1 MASHEFIGVD
11 VAMDWIDVCYLS
23 NGRHER
29 IKSTKQ
35 ALAKFAK
42 AANDAVVVLEASGG
56 YERPLID
63 ALIKAEARFI
73 RVNPRQAREF
83 ARATGKLAKTDK
95 VDAAILARM
104 GKALDLVPSPIPDP
118 DRVRLADLVARRED
132 LVAAIQAERNR
143 LGTSRDGWVRRE
155 IQRLVAIL
163 EDHLDSVEKEIAR
176 HIAASGSLL
185 EQARRL
191 RTAPGIG
198 PALVAVILA
207 RLPELGRL
215 KAKQIAALAGL
226 APQACDSG
234 LSRGKRRVWGGRAD
248 IRRAIYLAGFVA
260 SRFDP
265 TLAAFRARLQ
275 DSGKPPKLAI
285 TACARKLLTIINA
298 MARDATDYASAVS

>member
-29 IKSTKQ
+29 INSTKQ

-56 YERPLID
+56 YERPLIE

-163 EDHLDSVEKEIAR
+163 EDHLNAVEKEIAR

-215 KAKQIAALAGL
+215 NAKQIAALAGL

-248 IRRAIYLAGFVA
+248 IRRALYLAGFVA

-298 MARDATDYASAVS
+298 MARDATDYASAVP

>member
-11 VAMDWIDVCYLS
+11 VAMDWIDVHYLS
-23 NGRHER
+23 SGRHER
-29 IKSTKQ
+29 INSTKQ
-35 ALAKFAK
+35 SLAKFAK
-42 AANDAVVVLEASGG
+42 AAHDAVIVLEASGG
-56 YERPLID
+56 YERPLIE

-104 GKALDLVPSPIPDP
+104 GKALDLVPLPIPDP

-143 LGTSRDGWVRRE
+143 LGTSRDGWIRRE

-163 EDHLDSVEKEIAR
+163 EDHLDEVEKEIAR

-248 IRRAIYLAGFVA
+248 TRRALYLAGFVA

-298 MARDATDYASAVS
+298 MARDATDYASAVP